1 MKKWGCWLVY
11 PFLAASVIMSFIAL
25 CRTCPRNGENISF
38 DYMGIIVMII
48 YKQNKHK
55 TIS

>member
-1 MKKWGCWLVY
+1 MKKWECWLVY

-38 DYMGIIVMII
+38 DYMGVIVMII

-55 TIS
+55 TIP